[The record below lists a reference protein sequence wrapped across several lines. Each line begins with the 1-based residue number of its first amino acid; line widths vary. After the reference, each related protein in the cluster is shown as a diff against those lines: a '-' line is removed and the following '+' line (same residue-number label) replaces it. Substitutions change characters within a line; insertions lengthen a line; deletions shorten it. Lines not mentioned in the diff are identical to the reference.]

1 MNAAFRAPAP
11 VDGRSLYAY
20 VCMGVCFIVMCDVYW
35 QFGALVVRCPLRES
49 TSRKKFIRKVRRFA
63 GSEARIWL
71 KKRKRKT
78 TTAVTPPNRKRGKK
92 PRKHDRPEHPQR
104 ETAPVEHEAH
114 VAPTTASQD
123 ERSSSRSLLPIDYNP
138 D

>member
-1 MNAAFRAPAP
+1 MTPEDEEKQWNW
-11 VDGRSLYAY
+11 G
-20 VCMGVCFIVMCDVYW
+20 
-35 QFGALVVRCPLRES
+35 
-49 TSRKKFIRKVRRFA
+49 RKKFIRKVRRFA

-92 PRKHDRPEHPQR
+92 NRKHVRPEHPQR

-114 VAPTTASQD
+114 VVPTTASQD